1 MKFYTNAPAAYDYSY
16 TVDTDVRSGLKLG
29 SIYRLVEITDPA
41 RVLHQR
47 NRYLSGLY
55 RSVPF
60 ESLQQ
65 ELP

>member
-16 TVDTDVRSGLKLG
+16 TVDTGDRSVTVA